1 MSAWGAKR
9 ARVASPL
16 SISGREGRLDRH
28 SVSLLGPGRQQCHF
42 FSNPL
47 FCSLAT
53 GKLGGMVKSFIF
65 SVSVRGTW
73 GAEHAITSRLLS
85 SCRSLE
91 MSIYRAIDISSIVCR
106 RSSSVYHQSSINSSL
121 FFTAMSTLAT
131 GRRLLPVG
139 NAPVWCC
146 GGAS

>member
-1 MSAWGAKR
+1 M
-9 ARVASPL
+9 
-16 SISGREGRLDRH
+16 SISEREGRLDRH

-85 SCRSLE
+85 SYRSLE